1 MIDDPPKDAADVL
14 ARGWRLEPR
23 GEAIAPPVNGTAHKR
38 PTARPRAALTSSP
51 ATQLAI
57 ADRLVRSFGRDLRYC
72 AQLGGWY
79 VWSGAHWARDN
90 REVSRERAK
99 DVARELAA
107 EAAGSMDKDLFKLA
121 TDINKASGITSLL
134 HLARS
139 VPSIVFGP
147 EDTNRDPFLLN
158 VSNGVLDLRTGQLRP
173 HRREDMITRRCN
185 VSFDAGAKAPTFQKF
200 LAEVQP
206 DPDVR
211 AYLARLFG
219 YAAIG
224 VVREH
229 VLGVCWGPG
238 ANGKSVLADA
248 ITHVLGD
255 YAKPGPST
263 LITRT
268 GDHDP
273 HPTDIASC
281 VGSRLV
287 TVHETRQGAK
297 FDASKVKLLTGGDRL
312 TARFMRQ
319 DFFEFEPTHTLIM
332 LSNYKPSADSS
343 DAALWRRVHLIP
355 FEVVIPEEQRDARLG
370 ERIRAEASG
379 ILNWLVSGALEW
391 SRIGLAPPKAVLEQT
406 RSYRLAEDFVAAFL
420 DECTTRY
427 AQARVAAGAL
437 YSAYKAWAD
446 SNGHRPVRGNDFAA
460 EIEGRGFER
469 TRASGGRHYSG
480 LALRNTEDDR
490 WTD

>member
-1 MIDDPPKDAADVL
+1 MTDVKDVNDAHRRGVL
-14 ARGWRLEPR
+14 DLSRGVPMN
-23 GEAIAPPVNGTAHKR
+23 VNGTTQK
-38 PTARPRAALTSSP
+38 PRATAARAPLTSSP
-51 ATQLAI
+51 ATQLAV
-57 ADRLVRSFGRDLRYC
+57 ADRLVQRFGLDLRYC

-79 VWSGAHWARDN
+79 VWSGTHWARDD
-90 REVSRERAK
+90 RELSRERAK
-99 DVARELAA
+99 EVARELAV
-107 EAAGSMDKDLFKLA
+107 EAAGSMDKNLFKLA
-121 TDINKASGITSLL
+121 TDTNKASGIAALL

-139 VPSIVFGP
+139 VPGIVFGP

-158 VSNGVLDLRTGQLRP
+158 VSNGVLDLRTGHLRP
-173 HRREDMITRRCN
+173 HRREDMITRCCN
-185 VSFDAGAKAPTFQKF
+185 VSFDPRAKAPTFERF

-219 YAAIG
+219 YACIG
-224 VVREH
+224 IVNEH

-238 ANGKSVLADA
+238 ANGKSVLVDV
-248 ITHVLGD
+248 ITYVLGD

-287 TVHETRQGAK
+287 TVHETKRGAK

-312 TARFMRQ
+312 TARHMRQ
-319 DFFEFEPTHTLIM
+319 DFFDFTPSHTLIM
-332 LSNYKPSADSS
+332 LSNYKPSADAS

-355 FEVVIPEEQRDARLG
+355 FEVVIPEERRDGRLS
-370 ERIRAEASG
+370 ERIKIEAPG
-379 ILNWLVSGALEW
+379 VLNWLVQGVLDW
-391 SRIGLAPPKAVLEQT
+391 QRIGLAPPKAVIEQT
-406 RSYRLAEDFVAAFL
+406 RSYRLAEDVVAAFL
-420 DECTTRY
+420 DECTTRH

-437 YSAYKAWAD
+437 YSAYKTWAD
-446 SNGHRPVRGNDFAA
+446 SNGHKAVRGNDFAA

-469 TRASGGRHYSG
+469 TRASDGRYYSG
-480 LALRNTEDDR
+480 LALRTTEDDR
-490 WTD
+490 WGD